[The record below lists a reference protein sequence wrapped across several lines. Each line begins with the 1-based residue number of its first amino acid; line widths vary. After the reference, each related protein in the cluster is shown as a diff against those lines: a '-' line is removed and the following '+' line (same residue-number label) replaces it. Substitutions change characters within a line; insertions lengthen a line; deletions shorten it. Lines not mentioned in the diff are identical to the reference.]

1 MEAVDTRGARYLE
14 APVGGSKRPA
24 QDGKLIIMAAG
35 NRSLFDEVVPLL
47 DVIGK
52 KSYFLGV

>member
-1 MEAVDTRGARYLE
+1 M
-14 APVGGSKRPA
+14 GGSKKPA
-24 QDGKLIIMAAG
+24 QDGKLVIMAAG
-35 NRSLFDEVVPLL
+35 NRKLFEQVEPLL